1 MFIYAATL
9 PMHERSPGR
18 CLLKVAPTTGDAQFT
33 PMGWKTHDSMLR
45 LALAR
50 EAKLLE
56 GISPAD
62 HTLSAAPS
70 KPS

>member
-1 MFIYAATL
+1 
-9 PMHERSPGR
+9 
-18 CLLKVAPTTGDAQFT
+18 
-33 PMGWKTHDSMLR
+33 MGGKTHDSMLR